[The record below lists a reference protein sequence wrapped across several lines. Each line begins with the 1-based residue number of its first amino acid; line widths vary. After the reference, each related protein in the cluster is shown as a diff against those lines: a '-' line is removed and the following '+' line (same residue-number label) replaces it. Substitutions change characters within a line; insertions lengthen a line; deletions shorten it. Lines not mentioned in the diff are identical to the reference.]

1 MLGAQHTLVL
11 PYLENLC
18 AHEETVVRE
27 RAVSSITKL
36 LDLYTDNDINNY
48 IIPLIIRLASNEGN
62 FTCRVSA
69 TLLMCNVYPR
79 AGPNKEKI
87 RHKFSDISNEEMLL
101 LQRVTATKISH
112 MCKVYEKE
120 YVLSDL
126 ISILKHRSTDEQDQI
141 RVLATESF
149 KEIAKILTRDEN
161 KTFIMPLIIQA
172 AEDKSWRVRLCLSK
186 NFTEIASNFGK
197 EVTDMSL
204 IQTYSNLLKDS
215 EVDVKIEAV
224 KSLSNFIKIVSA
236 EKVSFLLPQVIGLG
250 KDPMAIVRSN
260 VGGIIKNMI
269 GSISKDQAYQNVLPL
284 IKDLMKDDNQEV
296 RKGGI
301 EAAVKFI

>member
-1 MLGAQHTLVL
+1 
-11 PYLENLC
+11 
-18 AHEETVVRE
+18 
-27 RAVSSITKL
+27 
-36 LDLYTDNDINNY
+36 
-48 IIPLIIRLASNEGN
+48 
-62 FTCRVSA
+62 
-69 TLLMCNVYPR
+69 MCNVYPR

-101 LQRVTATKISH
+101 LQRVTATKLPH

-120 YVLSDL
+120 YILSDL

-149 KEIAKILTRDEN
+149 KEVSKILTRDEN

-204 IQTYSNLLKDS
+204 IQTYGNLLKDS

-224 KSLSNFIKIVSA
+224 KSLSGFIKIVS
-236 EKVSFLLPQVIGLG
+236 P
-250 KDPMAIVRSN
+250 
-260 VGGIIKNMI
+260 
-269 GSISKDQAYQNVLPL
+269 
-284 IKDLMKDDNQEV
+284 
-296 RKGGI
+296 
-301 EAAVKFI
+301 